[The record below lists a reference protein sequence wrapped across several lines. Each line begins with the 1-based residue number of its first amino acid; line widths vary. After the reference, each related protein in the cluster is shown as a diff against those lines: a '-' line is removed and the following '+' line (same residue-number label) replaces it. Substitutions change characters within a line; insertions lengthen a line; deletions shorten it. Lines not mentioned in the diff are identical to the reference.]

1 MKKCLLYLACLCGI
15 VMGIVACNNKQEE
28 PQNVVNEVT
37 IYGNVIDRATG
48 QPLYN
53 VLIQEKNK
61 VGGSTVTGNDGNYEF
76 TLPLNG
82 SSNGKYYLVASKSL
96 YLGAEYELSL
106 NNVDKGRAIRVDFQ
120 LEMGVY
126 HIKGKVTDADGKP
139 LSNVLI
145 KETYQN
151 TGNSVYSDNDGDY
164 NLDVYPYSE
173 RDNRYTL
180 IATKTDYY
188 PQEYTLNFTKEDYG
202 RTTTVNFQL
211 TTSVKPVKYCYIKG
225 NVTASYASVLF
236 NNQPVGNVL
245 IKGFKHKEKN
255 SIDWSNLEVSAYT
268 DSYGNYTIEQPIDEE
283 YPYHTY
289 MAEKQYWY
297 MYIYESRHEYTEK
310 TILVNESA
318 EGQTFYIDWDAE
330 VTGSSA
336 KRN

>member
-1 MKKCLLYLACLCGI
+1 MKRMLFFVCLFGI
-15 VMGIVACNNKQEE
+15 VMGMMSCDDKQEE
-28 PQNVVNEVT
+28 PQNVVNEIT

-106 NNVDKGRAIRVDFQ
+106 SNVDKGRAIRVDFQ
-120 LEMGVY
+120 LEMGVF
-126 HIKGKVTDADGKP
+126 HVKGKVTDQDGKP

-151 TGNSVYSDNDGDY
+151 TGNSVYSDRDGDY
-164 NLDVYPYSE
+164 RLELYPYSE
-173 RDNRYTL
+173 HSNKYVL
-180 IATKTDYY
+180 KASATDYY
-188 PQEYTLNFTKEDYG
+188 SEEYTLNFTEKDYG
-202 RTTTVNFQL
+202 RTSTVNFQL
-211 TTSVKPVKYCYIKG
+211 TTSVKPIKYCYIKG
-225 NVTASYASVLF
+225 NVTASYSSVLF
-236 NNQPVGNVL
+236 NNQPVGKVL
-245 IKGFKHKEKN
+245 IQGYKHKDKN
-255 SIDWSNLEVSAYT
+255 NIDWSNLEVSAYT
-268 DSYGNYTIEQPIDEE
+268 DSYGNYTIEQPIDGEC
-283 YPYHTY
+283 PYHTY
-289 MAEKQYWY
+289 TAEKQYWY
-297 MYIYESRHEYTEK
+297 MYIYEGRSEYTKK
-310 TILVNESA
+310 TLLVNESA
-318 EGQTFYIDWDAE
+318 EGQTFYIDWDAQ